1 MSPSEYCSKAAR
13 RLLFS
18 AAGVVLGSAALLCSG
33 AALPDEA
40 GKDFVGSIDG
50 EAITVEGPMNVEV
63 VRGQVRTNLRSGSD
77 IRVKFGQARIEL
89 VEGGV
94 ISICGPAH
102 LSVLKSGGSL
112 TVALDSGT
120 IHFRIE
126 HGPYVV
132 VYTPQIQA
140 KPIAIGD
147 APQDALV
154 GLDSSGA
161 MCIRATSGAVRIEQQ
176 LTGQSVIVPQGGDVQ
191 LMNAQF
197 EAMHPGA
204 GKCECQLQL
213 VKTPQP
219 KPPEASV
226 LASAEELRREVPAAV
241 RAKAAPLETQ
251 APPEQPVYQVFM
263 PPLAYDAAA
272 KVQPEPDPHFILLVR
287 RVRVRPTL
295 IFQGRVEGEAPTS
308 APANQV
314 AAVTPNPLAPG
325 SRATSAHTR
334 ASNGANESVI
344 SRARNF
350 LRRIWNPAS

>member
-120 IHFRIE
+120 IHFRVE
-126 HGPYVV
+126 HGPNVV

-204 GKCECQLQL
+204 GKGECQLQR

-219 KPPEASV
+219 RPPEAGV

-287 RVRVRPTL
+287 RGG
-295 IFQGRVEGEAPTS
+295 GRAALLFLGRRGGGGPAR
-308 APANQV
+308 APADPRG
-314 AAVTPNPLAPG
+314 AGAPHPPAPG
-325 SRATSAHTR
+325 GRAPATHPQ
-334 ASNGANESVI
+334 GARGADAAGVS
-344 SRARNF
+344 
-350 LRRIWNPAS
+350 

>member
-120 IHFRIE
+120 IHFRVE
-126 HGPYVV
+126 HGPNVV

-161 MCIRATSGAVRIEQQ
+161 MCIRATSGAVRSEEHTSE
-176 LTGQSVIVPQGGDVQ
+176 LQS
-191 LMNAQF
+191 
-197 EAMHPGA
+197 
-204 GKCECQLQL
+204 
-213 VKTPQP
+213 
-219 KPPEASV
+219 
-226 LASAEELRREVPAAV
+226 
-241 RAKAAPLETQ
+241 
-251 APPEQPVYQVFM
+251 
-263 PPLAYDAAA
+263 LAYL
-272 KVQPEPDPHFILLVR
+272 VCRLL
-287 RVRVRPTL
+287 L
-295 IFQGRVEGEAPTS
+295 EKKKKK
-308 APANQV
+308 
-314 AAVTPNPLAPG
+314 
-325 SRATSAHTR
+325 
-334 ASNGANESVI
+334 
-344 SRARNF
+344 
-350 LRRIWNPAS
+350 RIRTTYSD